1 MNNAQGDLGVRVDSE
16 SNVDNAIW
24 QGKRESANVVCHEGE
39 KDCVQKGLLGIFCNA
54 HRAPEPTVPKI
65 NK

>member
-39 KDCVQKGLLGIFCNA
+39 KDCVQKGLLGIFCKCS
-54 HRAPEPTVPKI
+54 PSS
-65 NK
+65 